1 VPQASVYHKQGKVR
15 ALAVTGRERSPALP
29 DIPTVA
35 ESGLK
40 SFEVV
45 GFYGFLA
52 PVGTPAEVVNT
63 LSQAF
68 KAVLSQTDVRQR
80 MVSQG
85 ADPAFLGAT
94 EFHKYLTQEMP
105 RWADAVKQSGARLD

>member
-1 VPQASVYHKQGKVR
+1 M
-15 ALAVTGRERSPALP
+15 
-29 DIPTVA
+29 A
-35 ESGLK
+35 EAGIK
-40 SFEVV
+40 AFEVV

-68 KAVLSQTDVRQR
+68 KTVLSQADVRQR

-85 ADPAFLGAT
+85 ADPAFLGAAD
-94 EFHKYLTQEMP
+94 FHRHLTQEMP
-105 RWADAVKQSGARLD
+105 RWAEAVKQSGARLD